1 MLTFYLCFLA
11 GGVVLPIISTFF
23 GFFGDS
29 VDTDVT
35 ADVDMDVGTDQGFG
49 IEGGSKLDVSTE
61 LDLGV
66 TGSGFLSI
74 GFFPTSLMA
83 LSALAIVFGA
93 VGSILIY
100 YENGKLLSFILALV
114 AGYLASV
121 VVQTIVN
128 SLRKIQTKHYG
139 ISETEL
145 LMYDGKVIDTILPGQ
160 LGTVSFTTLKSI
172 SVSYPARCVDTS
184 LKLSTGKI
192 VKLTELREGIAIVE
206 PKNKYE

>member
-11 GGVVLPIISTFF
+11 GGVVLPIISAFF

-35 ADVDMDVGTDQGFG
+35 ADVDMDVGTYQGFG
-49 IEGGSKLDVSTE
+49 IEGGSKLEASPEVDVG
-61 LDLGV
+61 DMG
-66 TGSGFLSI
+66 GGFLSI
-74 GFFPTSLMA
+74 GFLPTSLMA
-83 LSALAIVFGA
+83 LSAFAIVFGA

-100 YENGKLLSFILALV
+100 FEHGKLLSFILALL

-121 VVQTIVN
+121 VIQTIVN
-128 SLRKIQTKHYG
+128 SLKKVQTKYYG

-145 LMYDGKVIDTILPGQ
+145 LMYDGKVVDTILPGQ
-160 LGTVSFTTLKSI
+160 LGTVSFTTLKNI

>member
-11 GGVVLPIISTFF
+11 GGVVLPIISAFF

-35 ADVDMDVGTDQGFG
+35 ADVDMDVGTDLGFG
-49 IEGGSKLDVSTE
+49 IEGGSKLDVTPE
-61 LDLGV
+61 IDLGT
-66 TGSGFLSI
+66 TGGGFISI

-100 YENGKLLSFILALV
+100 FKTGKLLSFVLSLV

-121 VVQTIVN
+121 VVQTIVK
-128 SLRKIQTKHYG
+128 SLKKVQTRYYG

-145 LMYDGKVIDTILPGQ
+145 LMYDGKVVDTILPGQ
-160 LGTVSFTTLKSI
+160 LGSVSFTTLKNI
-172 SVSYPARCVDTS
+172 SVSYPARCLDQS